1 MIQCGAVERPAKG
14 LAAGIESQRRAAMD
28 DKERLRI
35 VLKHLIE
42 HNEGHAEDYARWIEL
57 AKNNR
62 LTRVAEL
69 ITEAGKQMDKAS
81 VALQKALNDLGGA
94 PAGEKHHHH
103 D

>member
-1 MIQCGAVERPAKG
+1 
-14 LAAGIESQRRAAMD
+14 MD
-28 DKERLRI
+28 DIERLTI

-69 ITEAGKQMDKAS
+69 IAEANKQMGKAS
-81 VALQKALNDLGGA
+81 ESLKAALDQLGGT
-94 PAGEKHHHH
+94 PADDKHHHH
-103 D
+103 H